1 MFQNEKWVVL
11 KFGGTSVST
20 RENWRTILQIIQ
32 NRQKQGYSVCLVHSA
47 LKGISNLLNQ
57 LLHGREAKE
66 ALALIE
72 KIKKHHLSLAD
83 DLDLDGAALLNLY
96 FEQLKKIVDEKGKS
110 NRINPRKEA
119 ELMAAG
125 ELMATTLGSEYL
137 KKNGLEI
144 CWKDARSCLKS
155 VPQKN
160 ASQEQSILG
169 AVCDDEQ
176 DERLQEGFT
185 AANAVILTQGFIAR
199 DFEGETV
206 LLGRGGSDVSAAYFA
221 AKLNAKHLEIWTDV
235 PGLFS
240 TDPGQVSSARL
251 LEKLSYEEAQEISAN
266 GAGVLHPGC
275 INPARRHHIPIHVHC
290 TQRPDLPG
298 TVISDRISDEAAALK
313 SVALRDYI
321 TLVSMESLGM
331 WQHVGFLA
339 DAFSIFKQFG
349 LSIDLIST
357 SESNVTVSLDPS
369 LNRHFRQ
376 IREEFAARLS
386 KTCKVEVIES
396 VSAIS
401 LLGQNVQSILH
412 QIGDLFQIF
421 LDYEIYMVSQA
432 SNNLNFTF
440 VVDSSQAK
448 QLVHQLHNQIIT
460 QSANQPFF
468 GKTWPELME
477 PASKPVNTQFP
488 WWETERKKLLKI
500 AQKKGSVYVYSQKEI
515 GRNIQKL
522 RQLKTV
528 DRYFYAMK
536 ANNNAKVL
544 QQFYEAGLGFE
555 CVSIGE
561 VQRILELFPK
571 ITPERILFTP
581 NFAPRSEY
589 ECALEYGI
597 HVTLDNIYP
606 LQHWPEIFE
615 NRDLFLRIDTGHGY
629 GHHKHVKTG
638 GNASK
643 FGIPRSELAETA
655 DLTEKIGARVIGLH
669 AHVGSGIKNEQR
681 WKETALILHNAA
693 QYFGSIN
700 ILDLG
705 GGFGIAEHQTDSFLN
720 MPGVNQFLQEFKT
733 DHPEY
738 ELWVEPGRF
747 LTASAGVLLTR
758 VTQLKGKGKLGYVGT
773 ETGMNSFIRP
783 ALYGSNHTIVNLS
796 ELDKPPGR
804 LVNIVGPICESADK
818 LGVNRR
824 FPKSEEGDVIL
835 IANTGAYGHVMSS
848 NYNLRPP
855 AEEVYLGDGEG

>member
-1 MFQNEKWVVL
+1 MSQNKKWIVL

-20 RENWRTILQIIQ
+20 RENWGTILRIIQ
-32 NRQKQGYSVCLVHSA
+32 ERQKQGYSVCLVHSA
-47 LKGISNLLNQ
+47 LNGISNLLNQ
-57 LLHGREAKE
+57 LLHAREAKE

-72 KIKKHHLSLAD
+72 KIKKQHLLFAD
-83 DLDLDGAALLNLY
+83 DLDLDGAVLLKSW
-96 FEQLKKIVDEKGKS
+96 FEQLKKFVYEKGKG
-110 NRINPRKEA
+110 NRIKPRKEA

-155 VPQKN
+155 VPRKN
-160 ASQEQSILG
+160 ASQEQAILG

-176 DERLQEGFT
+176 DGRLQESFSD
-185 AANAVILTQGFIAR
+185 ANAVILTQGFIAR
-199 DFEGETV
+199 DCAGETV

-221 AKLNAKHLEIWTDV
+221 AKLNAKRLEIWTDV

-290 TQRPDLPG
+290 TQRPALPG

-313 SVALRDYI
+313 SVALRDHI

-369 LNRHFRQ
+369 LNRHFQQ

-421 LDYEIYMVSQA
+421 LNYEIYMVSQA

-460 QSANQPFF
+460 QPANQPFF
-468 GKTWPELME
+468 GNTWPELME
-477 PASKPVNTQFP
+477 PVSESENNRIP
-488 WWETERKKLLKI
+488 WWKAEQKKLQEI
-500 AQKKGSVYVYSQKEI
+500 AQKKGSVYVYSQEEI
-515 GRNIQKL
+515 ARNIQKL
-522 RQLKTV
+522 RQLKAV
-528 DRYFYAMK
+528 DHYFYAMK
-536 ANNNAKVL
+536 ANINPKVL
-544 QQFYEAGLGFE
+544 HQFYDAGLGFE

-561 VQRILELFPK
+561 VQRVFELFPQIDPK
-571 ITPERILFTP
+571 RLLFTP

-606 LQHWPEIFE
+606 LRHWPDIFE
-615 NRDLFLRIDTGHGY
+615 NKELFLRIDTGHGY

-643 FGIPRSELAETA
+643 FGIPRNELTETVE
-655 DLTEKIGARVIGLH
+655 LTEKIGARVIGLH

-681 WKETALILHNAA
+681 WKETALFLHNAV
-693 QYFGSIN
+693 QYFAHVK

-720 MPGVNQFLQEFKT
+720 MLKVNQFLQEFKAN
-733 DHPEY
+733 HPEY

-747 LTASAGVLLTR
+747 LAASAGVLLTK

-773 ETGMNSFIRP
+773 ETGMNSLIRP

-796 ELDKPPGR
+796 KLDNPPSR

-824 FPKSEEGDVIL
+824 FPESEEGDVIL
-835 IANTGAYGHVMSS
+835 IANAGAYGSVMSS

-855 AEEVYLGDGEG
+855 AEEIYLDDGE